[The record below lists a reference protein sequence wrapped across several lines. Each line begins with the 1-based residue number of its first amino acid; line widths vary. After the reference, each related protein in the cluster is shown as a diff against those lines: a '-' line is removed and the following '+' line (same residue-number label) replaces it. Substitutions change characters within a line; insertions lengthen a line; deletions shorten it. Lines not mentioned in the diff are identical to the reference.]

1 MVYGIKKKF
10 ICLGIAILASFLVTG
25 GMIRKTELETKIEQT
40 QQGLAEEVFRFHVLA
55 NSDSDA
61 DQKLKIKV
69 RDAVLS
75 YMKAVLPEDV
85 SKQETKEW
93 IENHLAELEHVA
105 VRTMRSFGYNYS
117 AKAQVKKMYFP
128 EKRYGDVVFPK
139 GNYEALRVVIGEG
152 AGKNW
157 WCVLYP
163 NLCFIDSVC
172 AVVPEDGKEEL
183 RGVLTEDEYEMV
195 TVGTKFKI
203 KWFFFGN

>member
-1 MVYGIKKKF
+1 MIYGLKKKF
-10 ICLGIAILASFLVTG
+10 ICLGIAVLTSFLVTSG
-25 GMIRKTELETKIEQT
+25 VIREKELEIKVEET

-61 DQKLKIKV
+61 DQELKMKV

-75 YMKAVLPEDV
+75 YMKEVLPKDA

-93 IENHLAELEHVA
+93 AEKHLTDLEKVA
-105 VRTMRSFGYNYS
+105 VKTMRNQGYTYS
-117 AKAQVKKMYFP
+117 AKAQVKEIYFP
-128 EKRYGDVVFPK
+128 EKKYGDVTFPK
-139 GNYEALRVVIGEG
+139 GYYEALRIELGSG
-152 AGKNW
+152 AGNNW

-172 AVVPEDGKEEL
+172 AVVPEEGKEEL
-183 RGVLTEDEYEMV
+183 RGVLTEEEYEMV

-203 KWFFFGN
+203 KWFFFGD